1 MASLC
6 VLLMVCGA
14 ADGGRYGDFGP
25 VRVRVACA
33 EVTNVYLENEFPAL
47 FREPMMAVV
56 LENTGVEPARIAC
69 RAEVVDFRGNRRA
82 VRPPETAVEAAPG
95 EKARVAFTTDPA
107 RGVFTLRVTLRGE
120 GALAALG
127 EKEFTGGFSVA
138 PPVSTQVMPDTF
150 FRVEGDKL
158 WRPYTAEVCRRIGA
172 KVAMVP
178 VSSQTSQELLDGWA
192 TAARQ
197 RGLSL
202 VPVCGADDLFGMPQS
217 IMATRSVE
225 QAPAGTRG
233 VLNRCVFRLPPDELR
248 TAVFAHA
255 ARQTLQGY
263 TLCGEVT
270 QLEYLLARAGKAEK
284 AKLLELGF
292 VLDAGDGSAP
302 PPDPYFLRMLD
313 RCGEIARTHGVRA
326 SLQGFAPSQACGGEA
341 ASLVAAY
348 TQASLA
354 GFHAVSAR
362 GPGGIM
368 ESPGSEGFVLGH
380 VHAVLAHFL
389 RDKVPVVDLWPH
401 HTLLVG
407 CVFAHPDAR
416 PKDEVRSAE
425 LAARDA
431 VEQGP
436 QDDLK
441 VAVIFSRAA
450 RSAGTDA
457 SEIMIQK
464 GGDCAAYDL
473 SGNAIGTRYDDV
485 LVLPFGDE
493 PVLVTTRS
501 LGAAEFA
508 GKLRHAQVRGLD
520 LFHCAVMPLA
530 RPAFELPEVRLFLD
544 NSDTRPLEG
553 LVKVESEGWQ
563 AVSEGGTGFLLKAG
577 ESAELKVPMRKIA
590 RRNDGIYPFRI
601 SVETRFGV
609 RQWQL
614 MVPSALVWGASPRV
628 DGKLDEWERLTGL
641 PFPAPRA
648 QSMPCGDEPSPQG
661 MLWAAHDRTAVYLAC
676 RISGVDAATA
686 WNGDSS
692 PAGLRAACAGFAIQA
707 AFGAETRSA
716 DCPRKPGDP
725 WYWKGLIR
733 DTEHLFLIAPR
744 ADGGAGVLSLHDP
757 SMIWGETFLRGA
769 DPVDG
774 AQAVAVRSRDGIVI
788 EARIPRSA
796 VPSFGA
802 GGDTARIGLVVH
814 AGDKTLQLGEVYGV
828 PSYLASGG
836 SFLPASRADLLPNL
850 IAWGI
855 VR

>member
-6 VLLMVCGA
+6 VLLVVCGA

-33 EVTNVYLENEFPAL
+33 EVTNVYLESDFPGL
-47 FREPMMAVV
+47 FREPMMTLV
-56 LENTGVEPARIAC
+56 LENTSAERARIAC

-82 VRPPETAVEAAPG
+82 VRPAETAVDAAPG
-95 EKARVAFTTDPA
+95 EKTRVAFTTDPA

-127 EKEFTGGFSVA
+127 EKQFMGEFSVA
-138 PPVSTQVMPDTF
+138 PPVSPQVVSDAF
-150 FRVEGDKL
+150 FRIEGDRL
-158 WRPYTAEVCRRIGA
+158 WRPYTAEVCRRLGA

-178 VSSQTSQELLDGWA
+178 VASQTSQELFDGWA

-202 VPVCGADDLFGMPQS
+202 VPVCDTDALFGAAQTV
-217 IMATRSVE
+217 MASRGAEKAT
-225 QAPAGTRG
+225 AGTR
-233 VLNRCVFRLPPDELR
+233 VAWNRCAFVLPPDEQR
-248 TAVFAHA
+248 TAVLAHA

-270 QLEYLLARAGKAEK
+270 QLAYLLARAEQADK

-292 VLDAGDGSAP
+292 VLGAGDGPTP

-313 RCGEIARTHGVRA
+313 RCAEVARTHGTRV
-326 SLQGFAPSQACGGEA
+326 SLHGFAPSRACGGEA

-354 GFHAVSAR
+354 GFHAVNAR

-368 ESPGSEGFVLGH
+368 ESPGSGGFVLGH

-389 RDKVPVVDLWPH
+389 RGKVPVVDLWPH
-401 HTLLVG
+401 HTLLTG
-407 CVFAHPDAR
+407 CVFARPDAR
-416 PKDEVRSAE
+416 PKDEVRSAV

-431 VEQGP
+431 AEQGP

-450 RSAGTDA
+450 RLADAG
-457 SEIMIQK
+457 EIAIQK

-473 SGNAIGTRYDDV
+473 SGNAVGVRRDDA
-485 LVLPFGDE
+485 LVLPFGEE
-493 PVLVTTRS
+493 PVFVTTRS

-520 LFHCAVMPLA
+520 LFYCAVMPLA
-530 RPAFELPEVRLFLD
+530 RPALELPDVRLFLD
-544 NSDTRPLEG
+544 NSDTRALDG
-553 LVKVESEGWQ
+553 LVKVQSEGWQ
-563 AVSEGGTGFLLKAG
+563 AASEGGTRFTLKAG
-577 ESAELKVPMRKIA
+577 EAAELKVAMKKIA
-590 RRNDGIYPFRI
+590 RRNDGIHPFRV

-609 RQWQL
+609 REWQL
-614 MVPSALVWGASPRV
+614 MVPSALVWSASASV
-628 DGKLDEWERLTGL
+628 DGKLDEWERMAGL
-641 PFPAPRA
+641 PFPPPRA
-648 QSMPCGDEPSPQG
+648 GGEPSGGEPSAQG
-661 MLWAAHDRTAVYLAC
+661 MLWAAQDRGALYLAC
-676 RISGVDAATA
+676 RISGVNAATA
-686 WNGDSS
+686 WNGDAS

-707 AFGAETRSA
+707 AIGAGTRSA

-733 DTEHLFLIAPR
+733 DTEHLFLIAPQ
-744 ADGGAGVLSLHDP
+744 ADGGASVLCLHDP
-757 SMIWGETFLRGA
+757 SMVWGETFLRGA
-769 DPVDG
+769 APVEG
-774 AQAVAVRSRDGIVI
+774 AHAVAVRTRDGVIV
-788 EARIPRSA
+788 EARIPRRA

-802 GGDTARIGLVVH
+802 GTDTARIGMVVH
-814 AGDKTLQLGEVYGV
+814 AGDRTLQLGEAYGV
-828 PSYLASGG
+828 PPYLASGG
-836 SFLPASRADLLPNL
+836 SFLPASRADLLPNM
-850 IAWGI
+850 ISWGI